1 MKTLLGMGLIVGG
14 AFIFGSVISAQGA
27 YAQSDTVDVEFTF
40 DSSIVI
46 TLSSNVAL
54 VNNLMP
60 GNAAHSN
67 TIAVNV
73 DTNAV
78 YGYTLSAK
86 VGGVGETDD
95 SSDLVSNSSNATFT
109 SLANSDHLTLAN
121 FDSNKWGYT
130 TASTINDATTTYSG
144 LLYNTDTILNATRNH
159 SGVAVEGYAGGNLTN
174 FTIGASADAE
184 QTMGYY
190 SNIVTFTAV
199 ANVDTG
205 DSLMIIYDG
214 NGLYFGGDPSRS
226 TNTVTY
232 DATTTTVTGYSKY
245 SHTPNINDSG
255 IRSGS
260 YADEEDYND
269 VVTIPGASALRIN
282 LTYGGEVI
290 DGYYN
295 DYVSFW
301 EGNHPDYNAYDD
313 YVSGVQSCGNSGNV
327 GGKYADSGYDDYYDD
342 EFNLINTVQCTITG
356 NTVTFGFMSD
366 EEGIMSGYGYYAVV
380 TGLDANG
387 DEMEVNGYN
396 KIGLVG
402 AYSAPGHNYGV
413 TNFIGWSEDPYARVP
428 DYVSEYDVAAKL
440 EAGNGDLPV
449 TLYAVYEHA
458 EIEMQYL
465 NYNFNTC
472 STSGINVYDSRDN
485 EIYHIKRLADGNCW
499 MLDNL
504 RLDLTDSTVRN
515 TLSEYNTNA
524 TSESLASLKSGNRAN
539 GDRYAVSGFS
549 SWNSSNPSDS
559 FNVAKANADNKDE
572 VMMSYGYGSGKL
584 GTFYNYCAASAGSYC
599 YDSDYAGPDFYTS
612 QDICPVGWFMP
623 SSNNYNEVA
632 GYYDN
637 WWSLTTSLQYEITAI
652 LSGGFRNGVTMFR
665 QGARAW
671 SSDNTS
677 NYPADSEMD
686 VFSTALDEAWA
697 YPGGDRSY
705 GNFVRCM
712 MVYDD
717 GGGFVPIDPDP
728 GGGII
733 SL

>member
-67 TIAVNV
+67 TITVNV

-159 SGVAVEGYAGGNLTN
+159 SGVAVEGYVGGNLTN

-255 IRSGS
+255 MRSGS
-260 YADEEDYND
+260 YGDEENYND

-282 LTYGGEVI
+282 LTYGGEASEE
-290 DGYYN
+290 YYG

-301 EGNHPDYNAYDD
+301 EGSHPDYNAYDD
-313 YVSGVQSCGNSGNV
+313 YASGVQSCGDSGNV
-327 GGKYADSGYDDYYDD
+327 GGRYADKYDN
-342 EFNLINTVQCTITG
+342 EHNVINTVQCTITG
-356 NTVTFGFMSD
+356 DTVTFSFVSD
-366 EEGIMSGYGYYAVV
+366 DELIKSGYGYYAIV
-380 TGLDANG
+380 TGLDADG
-387 DEMEVNGYN
+387 DEMETDGYT
-396 KIGLVG
+396 KTEVIG
-402 AYSAPGHNYGV
+402 AYSIPDHNYGV
-413 TNFIGWSEDPYARVP
+413 TNFMGWSEDPYARVP
-428 DYVSEYDVAAKL
+428 DYVSASDIATKV
-440 EAGNGDLPV
+440 EAENGDFPV

-465 NYNFNTC
+465 NYNFSAC
-472 STSGINVYDSRDN
+472 SASGINVYDSRDG
-485 EIYHIKRLADGNCW
+485 EIYHVKRLADGNCW

-515 TLSEYNTNA
+515 ILSEYNTNA
-524 TSESLASLKSGNRAN
+524 TEESLVSLKSGNRVN
-539 GDRYAVSGFS
+539 GDQYAISGFS
-549 SWNSSNPSDS
+549 NWNSSDS
-559 FNVAKANADNKDE
+559 SNSYNVAKANVDNKNE

-584 GTFYNYCAASAGSYC
+584 GAFYNYCAASAGSYC
-599 YDSDYAGPDFYTS
+599 YDSDYAWPDYYAS

-623 SSNNYNEVA
+623 SSESYNNVA
-632 GYYDN
+632 SNYDS
-637 WWSLTTSLQYEITAI
+637 WWSMNTSLQYEVTAI
-652 LSGGFRNGVTMFR
+652 LSGEFHDGVIMFGFGSDMW
-665 QGARAW
+665 A
-671 SSDNTS
+671 SDNNS
-677 NYPADSEMD
+677 NYPVAAEMD

-712 MVYDD
+712 MVYDN